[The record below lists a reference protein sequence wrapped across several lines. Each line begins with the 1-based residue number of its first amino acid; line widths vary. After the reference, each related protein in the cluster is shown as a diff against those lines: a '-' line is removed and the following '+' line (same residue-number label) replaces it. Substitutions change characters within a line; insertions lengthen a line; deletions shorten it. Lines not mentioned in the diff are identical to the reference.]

1 MTSPD
6 RARTDGHWSRLL
18 RGTKAAG
25 RSHPHIQSEPKVG
38 PKTMTISGQ
47 SSQDREGRLGAWV
60 RARWQWLI
68 VAVLLLFALN
78 KLVGGV
84 VGAVGLI
91 VFANRLAGRLLAAR
105 RVVQQVHQVVS
116 DPDDSGEES

>member
-1 MTSPD
+1 
-6 RARTDGHWSRLL
+6 
-18 RGTKAAG
+18 
-25 RSHPHIQSEPKVG
+25 
-38 PKTMTISGQ
+38 MTISGQ